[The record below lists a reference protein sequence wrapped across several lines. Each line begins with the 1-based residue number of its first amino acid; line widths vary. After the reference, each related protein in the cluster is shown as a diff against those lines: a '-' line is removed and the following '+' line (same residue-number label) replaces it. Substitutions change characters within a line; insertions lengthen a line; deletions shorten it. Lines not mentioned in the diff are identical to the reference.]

1 MRKNFKCVIVILK
14 TYLSNIIVPFTLLFL
29 NSSFFNPVF
38 KNSNKIS
45 SISNLEYTVLLKKNQ
60 FIGNFIYLKKDFNGF
75 KELLAFKESGGRYF
89 CVNKFGYM
97 GKYQFNLSTLKMF
110 KVRSGKKFLKDPE
123 LQEKVFLLNVQRN
136 KWILRKDIKWFVGSR
151 INGSRITES
160 GILAAAHLSGPGNVK
175 KYLRGGGKDNFKDA
189 LGTSISFYID
199 YFKDYD
205 LSFVEGIRKPTI

>member
-1 MRKNFKCVIVILK
+1 
-14 TYLSNIIVPFTLLFL
+14 
-29 NSSFFNPVF
+29 
-38 KNSNKIS
+38 
-45 SISNLEYTVLLKKNQ
+45 LEPTVQLKKTEPSR
-60 FIGNFIYLKKDFNGF
+60 NFIYLKKDFNGF

-110 KVRSGKKFLKDPE
+110 KVRNGKKFLNDPE

-136 KWILRKDIKWFVGSR
+136 KWILRKDIKWFVGTT

-175 KYLRGGGKDNFKDA
+175 KYLRGNGKDNFKDV
-189 LGTSISFYID
+189 LGTSISFYIN
-199 YFKDYD
+199 YFKDFD
-205 LSFVEGIRKPTI
+205 LSFVEGIRRPTI

>member
-1 MRKNFKCVIVILK
+1 MK